1 MTILIATLVGLAI
14 LALTVWSIRFIAAGP
29 PPEPDLTRVEEVD
42 VPYLCT
48 VCGLSLTVTEAQ
60 VGDEIEPPRHC
71 REDMVRAV

>member
-1 MTILIATLVGLAI
+1 MTILIATLVGLSI
-14 LALTVWSIRFIAAGP
+14 LALTVWSIRFIASGP
-29 PPEPDLTRVEEVD
+29 PPEPDLTSVEEVD

-60 VGDEIEPPRHC
+60 IGDEIDPPRHC